1 MGVGVKIDREI
12 NISKQVDK
20 STEKIHLDPHF
31 TDMLKYTLNETELS
45 TIELQF
51 VEGKTLMKNVPAN

>member
-1 MGVGVKIDREI
+1 MGVGVKIDREV

-20 STEKIHLDPHF
+20 SREKIHLDPHLA
-31 TDMLKYTLNETELS
+31 DMLKYTSNGTEVS